1 MISILRMSR
10 RPVFDTRP
18 SRPSPPLECCLG
30 VSPSVTPQACLQHG
44 AAKSRPFG
52 KIFIGG
58 GLVVIAATPVES
70 TPGPGPTSRI
80 VGARTSAQLDIQARD
95 LLVQVG
101 DPVQKQP
108 RQVARRRRQ
117 GAVVAVDDRGEAA
130 DMGGADGRD
139 DALLG
144 QMRRSRRQ
152 ACLRLAPE
160 SVPPAHAGRRASGTT
175 PEGVP
180 LARRIDRPRAL
191 PDQKI
196 AGAIPH
202 RSCLLSLALHRR
214 KPHGRMGRRLCDR
227 LCIGHVVLLTRHERL
242 GAGQCDRSDLVV
254 EIVYRPTPRM
264 GARAGLHR
272 RDAGRLIAQGLQQLR
287 VRRLAPGCNGP
298 RPLRR
303 RALGARSW
311 PDPS

>member
-58 GLVVIAATPVES
+58 GLVVIAAAPVEP
-70 TPGPGPTSRI
+70 TPGPTSRI

-95 LLVQVG
+95 LPVQVG
-101 DPVQKQP
+101 DLVQKQP

-117 GAVVAVDDRGEAA
+117 GAVVAVDDSGEAA

-202 RSCLLSLALHRR
+202 RSCLLGLALNRR
-214 KPHGRMGRRLCDR
+214 KPRDRRGRSHCDR
-227 LCIGHVVLLTRHERL
+227 LRIGHVVFLTRHERL
-242 GAGQCDRSDLVV
+242 GAGRCDRSDLVV
-254 EIVYRPTPRM
+254 EIVYRPTPVVS
-264 GARAGLHR
+264 AREGFHR
-272 RDAGRLIAQGLQQLR
+272 HDAGRLIAQGLQQLR

-311 PDPS
+311 LSPS